1 MTAILSALA
10 LLTVAFLT
18 PTGLWAVTPADY
30 DVPVSTAQQV
40 RLGGTY
46 AYAGSGTNTG
56 TNDGS
61 ASLLYRRYFNSLPYA
76 WDLNFHGVGVTRR
89 NADDEQEGSYNFVAG
104 PGIRKYFNPEA
115 DLFYSGEL
123 RVTGNSD
130 FDRPTVDFTPGVGS
144 GRFIRV
150 TPLAQAVRIQEFLLD
165 EGLITGFL
173 PDETLVELAQ
183 VIERRD
189 EFETRFG
196 DRYKVKWFEEME
208 RVISKSGKFTHDGL
222 GAVGSLRVD
231 EVLFQEHVNER
242 FIGWDLRT
250 GVRFEALT
258 KDADTDRQDPGLSLR
273 LRYSRPVGWDSQFDI
288 SAQYTSPFTS
298 DFGSNIFT
306 LSSSLNYLYEVTNR
320 VDFTISNILTAT
332 RSDPNVEATVVE
344 QVRSGFIFFI
354 ENQINLSVT
363 GTIAKERGQDPT
375 QGLNV
380 AVEYRLR

>member
-10 LLTVAFLT
+10 LLAVAFLT
-18 PTGLWAVTPADY
+18 PSGLWAVTPGDY

-104 PGIRKYFNPEA
+104 PGIRKYFNPES

-165 EGLITGFL
+165 EELITGFL
-173 PDETLVELAQ
+173 PDETLVGAGP
-183 VIERRD
+183 
-189 EFETRFG
+189 G
-196 DRYKVKWFEEME
+196 DRTQG
-208 RVISKSGKFTHDGL
+208 RVRNQVWRSLQGQMVRGNGKG
-222 GAVGSLRVD
+222 
-231 EVLFQEHVNER
+231 
-242 FIGWDLRT
+242 
-250 GVRFEALT
+250 
-258 KDADTDRQDPGLSLR
+258 
-273 LRYSRPVGWDSQFDI
+273 
-288 SAQYTSPFTS
+288 
-298 DFGSNIFT
+298 NI
-306 LSSSLNYLYEVTNR
+306 
-320 VDFTISNILTAT
+320 
-332 RSDPNVEATVVE
+332 
-344 QVRSGFIFFI
+344 QVR
-354 ENQINLSVT
+354 VVY
-363 GTIAKERGQDPT
+363 P
-375 QGLNV
+375 
-380 AVEYRLR
+380 